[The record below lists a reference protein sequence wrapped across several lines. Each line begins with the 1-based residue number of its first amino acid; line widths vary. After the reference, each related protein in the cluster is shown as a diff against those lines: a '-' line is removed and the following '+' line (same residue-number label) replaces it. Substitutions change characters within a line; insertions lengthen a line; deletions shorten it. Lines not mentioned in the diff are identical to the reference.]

1 MSLERRQFKDI
12 DLADPFFESLKTDY
26 LEFED
31 WFTRKAENWAY
42 VHMRDDGTID
52 GFLYLKVEADAVTDI
67 IPELPAARRVKVG
80 TFKIDAHGTKLG
92 ERFLKKVFDHAVHEK
107 TDQLYV
113 TIFEKHANLV
123 ALLRKYGFEQVGEKT
138 TVNGTELVL
147 LRELNWR
154 GDVSRDK
161 NYPLMKLDGSFYHVG
176 IYPAYHTRLLPDSI
190 LNNENVRI
198 VEDVSHAN
206 SINKIFLSRIN
217 RIMKMMPGDKVVMYR
232 TGDGV
237 GPAEYRAVATS
248 LGVVEDARR
257 LDSFS
262 DANEFIA
269 YAKSHS
275 VFSDDD
281 LRVFFEEKKYLF
293 ALKFTYNIALTRRLT
308 RHHLIENVGIS
319 RNAYPGFIKLTRAQ
333 FRQIAIDGGVNES
346 LIVD

>member
-1 MSLERRQFKDI
+1 MSLERRRFKDI
-12 DLADPFFESLKTDY
+12 DLADPFFDSLKADY
-26 LEFED
+26 IEFEE

-42 VHMRDDGTID
+42 IHMRDDGSVD
-52 GFLYLKVEADAVTDI
+52 GFLYLKVEAEAVTDI
-67 IPELPAARRVKVG
+67 APALPAARRVKVG

-107 TDQLYV
+107 TNQLYV

-123 ALLRKYGFEQVGEKT
+123 ALLRKYGFEQIGEKT
-138 TVNGTELVL
+138 TANGTELVL
-147 LRELNWR
+147 LRELSWR
-154 GDVSRDK
+154 GEASREK

-190 LNNENVRI
+190 LNNESVRI

-217 RIMKMMPGDKVVMYR
+217 RIMKMLPGDKVVMYR
-232 TGDGV
+232 TGDGA

-262 DANEFIA
+262 SADEFIA

-281 LRVFFEEKKYLF
+281 LRKFFEEKKYLF
-293 ALKFTYNIALTRRLT
+293 ALKFTYNIALARRLT

-333 FRQIAIDGGVNES
+333 FRQIAIDGGVDES

>member
-1 MSLERRQFKDI
+1 MGLEHRQFKNI
-12 DLADPFFESLKTDY
+12 DLADPFFDSLKADY
-26 LEFED
+26 LEFDE
-31 WFTRKAENWAY
+31 WFARKADSWAY
-42 VHMRDDGTID
+42 VHAKDNGTLD
-52 GFLYLKVEADAVTDI
+52 GFLYLKVEDDAVRDI
-67 IPELPAARRVKVG
+67 VPELPKARRVKVG

-92 ERFLKKVFDHAVHEK
+92 ERFLKKVFDHAIHEK
-107 TDQLYV
+107 IGQLYV
-113 TIFEKHANLV
+113 TIFEKHTNLV
-123 ALLRKYGFEQVGEKT
+123 ELLGKYGFERIGKKT
-138 TVNGTELVL
+138 TANGTELVL

-154 GDVSRDK
+154 HGVSRSK
-161 NYPLMKLDGSFYHVG
+161 NYPLIKLEGSFYHVG

-190 LNNENVRI
+190 LNNESVKI

-217 RIMKMMPGDKVVMYR
+217 RIMKMSPGDKVVMYR

-248 LGVVEDARR
+248 LGVVEDTRR

-262 DANEFIA
+262 DADEFIA

-275 VFSDDD
+275 VFSDHD

-293 ALKFTYNIALTRRLT
+293 ALRFTYNIALARRLT
-308 RHHLIENVGIS
+308 RHHLIENVGID
-319 RNAYPGFIKLTRAQ
+319 RNAYPGFIKLTCAQ

-346 LIVD
+346 LIID